1 MPGCYKTSAL
11 HTPPFCHMSSTL
23 QQAIPA
29 RASARRRPLANA
41 QRERMRLASLLKT
54 AMQEMADPAALS
66 LVMPE
71 GGQIAAT
78 TDEGAL
84 RILIVDRAGRARTQ
98 LAAMLMAAGH
108 DVRLADDGRT
118 GFLLALQEHP
128 HILITEWDTGGMG
141 GIGMIRALRE
151 TKFGRGIYILI
162 TTARETEENLVAAF
176 AAGADDF
183 LAKPLNLRI
192 VEARLRAAV
201 RVVRLQRE
209 VLRDRDEIRRY
220 ADELADANRRLREAA
235 LTDVLTGLPNRRYA
249 IEFFSHEWQVAS
261 RGGRPLAAMLIDVD
275 HFKEINDSH
284 GHAGGDMVL
293 KEIAAAI
300 KLGLR
305 AQDVVCRTGGDEFT
319 VICPDTDLAAGLTCA
334 ERVRKRVAA
343 LRFTFGRTCRHGS
356 VSIGVAVRDADTAD
370 IEALIKRAD
379 EGAYLAKQ
387 RGRNCVAS
395 VRLKRKSR

>member
-1 MPGCYKTSAL
+1 MADL
-11 HTPPFCHMSSTL
+11 STL
-23 QQAIPA
+23 SVA
-29 RASARRRPLANA
+29 
-41 QRERMRLASLLKT
+41 
-54 AMQEMADPAALS
+54 
-66 LVMPE
+66 MPE
-71 GGQIAAT
+71 SDQITAAMAQ
-78 TDEGAL
+78 EVL
-84 RILIVDRAGRARTQ
+84 RILVVDRAGKARAR
-98 LAAMLMAAGH
+98 LAATLMAAGH

-151 TKFGRGIYILI
+151 TRFGRGIYILI
-162 TTARETEENLVAAF
+162 TTAQETEENLVAAF
-176 AAGADDF
+176 AAGVDDF

-192 VEARLRAAV
+192 LEARLRAAE

-209 VLRDRDEIRRY
+209 VEHDRDEIRRY
-220 ADELADANRRLREAA
+220 AEELADANRRLREAA

-261 RGGRPLAAMLIDVD
+261 RSGRPLAAMLIDVD
-275 HFKEINDSH
+275 HFKEINDTH
-284 GHAGGDMVL
+284 GHAAGDMVL

-300 KLGLR
+300 KRGLR

-334 ERVRKRVAA
+334 ERVRKAVAA
-343 LRFTFGRTCRHGS
+343 LRFAFGKTRRHGS
-356 VSIGVAVRDADTAD
+356 VSIGVAIRDAGTAD
-370 IEALIKRAD
+370 IEALIERAD

-387 RGRNCVAS
+387 RGR
-395 VRLKRKSR
+395 KS

>member
-1 MPGCYKTSAL
+1 
-11 HTPPFCHMSSTL
+11 
-23 QQAIPA
+23 
-29 RASARRRPLANA
+29 
-41 QRERMRLASLLKT
+41 MRLASLLKT

-71 GGQIAAT
+71 DGQIAAA
-78 TDEGAL
+78 TDEGVL
-84 RILIVDRAGRARTQ
+84 RILIVERAGRARAQ
-98 LAAMLMAAGH
+98 LAATLMAAGH
-108 DVRLADDGRT
+108 DVRLADDGRA

-141 GIGMIRALRE
+141 GIGLIRALRE

-162 TTARETEENLVAAF
+162 MTARETEENLVAAF
-176 AAGADDF
+176 AAGVDDF
-183 LAKPLNLRI
+183 IAKPLNLR
-192 VEARLRAAV
+192 VLDARLRAAE

-209 VLRDRDEIRRY
+209 VERDRDEIRRY
-220 ADELADANRRLREAA
+220 ADELAEANRRLREAA

-261 RGGRPLAAMLIDVD
+261 RSGRPLVAMLIDVD
-275 HFKEINDSH
+275 RFKEINDSH

-300 KLGLR
+300 KRGLR

-319 VICPDTDLAAGLTCA
+319 VICPDTNLAAGLTCA
-334 ERVRKRVAA
+334 ERVRRAVAA
-343 LRFTFGRTCRHGS
+343 LRFTFGRACHCGS
-356 VSIGVAVRDADTAD
+356 VSIGVAVRDADTLD
-370 IEALIKRAD
+370 IEALIRRAD

-395 VRLKRKSR
+395 VQLT